1 MTISFDDVDGPLGSY
16 LELRSLVDLTR
27 DPAAMAGLRE
37 ALDHRVVVHMLLAE
51 PARTIEIESVV
62 AMLGEPETRGLGPM
76 MVSGSDMLVNF
87 SAKARH
93 DDGRPRTPAFIESLH
108 CDVMAN
114 GPAAYGVH
122 YSPLAPP
129 TAPMRFVDM
138 RAAYEALPQGLRSK
152 LAPLRARHDAR
163 PRTDGTPT
171 PWTMQPLIAK
181 HPRTGQAVLLL
192 PNRRDCRL
200 EGMDAA
206 ESSALTTALWKQLES
221 LPSQHQVPLRDRTLV
236 IWDNIACVHD
246 NPAFPRDRDRE
257 TWFLNVLN
265 DRPIEPAPRGDARR

>member
-1 MTISFDDVDGPLGSY
+1 MTVSYQDADGPLGAY
-16 LELRSLVDLTR
+16 LELRSLSNLIS
-27 DPAAMAGLRE
+27 DPVAMSSLRE
-37 ALDHRVVVHMLLAE
+37 ALDRRVVVHVQLTE
-51 PARTIEIESVV
+51 PARVAEIEAVV
-62 AMLGEPETRGLGPM
+62 AMFGEPETRGRGPM
-76 MVSGSDMLVNF
+76 MVPGSDILVNF
-87 SAKARH
+87 SAKARP
-93 DDGRPRTPAFIESLH
+93 DDGRPRKRAFIESLH
-108 CDVMAN
+108 SDAMAN

-129 TAPMRFVDM
+129 TVPMRFVDM
-138 RAAYEALPQGLRSK
+138 RAAYAALPEALRDK

-163 PRTDGTPT
+163 ARTDGTAT

-181 HPRTGQAVLLL
+181 HPRTGRPLLLL
-192 PNRRDCRL
+192 PNRRDSRL

-206 ESSALTTALWKQLES
+206 ESSALTTALWQEIES
-221 LPSQHQVPLRDRTLV
+221 QPADYEVPLRDRTLV

-265 DRPIEPAPRGDARR
+265 DRAIEPLSA

>member
-1 MTISFDDVDGPLGSY
+1 MTISFRDSNRSLGAQ
-16 LELRSLVDLTR
+16 LELRNLLDLVR
-27 DPAAMAGLRE
+27 DPAAMASLRD
-37 ALDHRVVVHMLLAE
+37 ALDRRVVVHMLLAE
-51 PARTIEIESVV
+51 PARTAEIDAIV
-62 AMLGEPETRGLGPM
+62 ATLGEPETRARGPM
-76 MVSGSDMLVNF
+76 MVPGSDMLINF
-87 SAKARH
+87 SAKARP
-93 DDGRPRTPAFIESLH
+93 DDGRPRKRAFIESLH
-108 CDVMAN
+108 SDTMAN

-129 TAPMRFVDM
+129 TVPMRFVDM
-138 RAAYEALPQGLRSK
+138 RAAYETLPEELRSQ
-152 LAPLRARHDAR
+152 LEPLRARHDAR
-163 PRTDGTPT
+163 ARMDGTPT

-181 HPRTGQAVLLL
+181 HPRTGRPLLLL

-206 ESSALTTALWKQLES
+206 ESSALTTALWQQIETQ
-221 LPSQHQVPLRDRTLV
+221 PAQYEVPLRDRTLV

-265 DRPIEPAPRGDARR
+265 DRPIEAAR